1 MTNPITS
8 IIGALIAP
16 VTSLISE
23 AIEDKDKAAEIAYR
37 VATMAAEHAHSES
50 IAQIELNKVEAAT
63 GSLWVGG
70 WRPGC
75 GWVCVAAMAMNFLVI
90 PLFGPVIEAYTEVR
104 MMPLAM
110 GEMMPILLGML
121 GLGGLRTTEKVKGV
135 AKS

>member
-1 MTNPITS
+1 VTNPFTS
-8 IIGALIAP
+8 IVGALIAP

-23 AIEDKDKAAEIAYR
+23 AITDKDKAAEIAYK
-37 VATMAAEHAHSES
+37 VATMAAEHAHAEVL
-50 IAQIELNKVEAAT
+50 AQIELNKVEAAT

-90 PLFGPVIEAYTEVR
+90 PIFGPVIEAYTR
-104 MMPLAM
+104 MDMVPLQM

-121 GLGGLRTTEKVKGV
+121 GLTAARTYEKQQGV
-135 AKS
+135 AKP